1 MDINLFSTN
10 ISKCVTHLTED
21 LSHIHTGR
29 ANTELIDGV
38 EVEAY
43 GIKNPI
49 KNVASISVADSRSL
63 VIAPWDQTLKEAIVK
78 GVAESSLGFFA
89 SIEGDVVRI
98 KIPELTGERR
108 DQFVKVMKEKVEQAR
123 ISVRNVRHEYMKEIE
138 GEVSEGLPKD
148 EGERLKNEIE
158 KKVKETNEEIEKMK
172 EQKEKEL
179 MTI

>member
-1 MDINLFSTN
+1 MDVNQFSTN
-10 ISKCVTHLTED
+10 IGKCVTHLAED

-38 EVEAY
+38 VVEAY
-43 GIKNPI
+43 GTNNPI

-63 VIAPWDQTLKEAIVK
+63 VVAPWDQTLKEAIVK
-78 GVAESSLGFFA
+78 GIDSSNLGFFA
-89 SIEGDVVRI
+89 SIEGAVVRI

-123 ISVRNVRHEYMKEIE
+123 ISVRNVRHEAMKEID

-148 EGERLKNEIE
+148 EGERLRVEVE
-158 KKVKETNEEIEKMK
+158 KKTKETNEQIEKMK